1 MSAPTAW
8 VEDVLGFWF
17 GELSEAD
24 WYSADPAIDEAI
36 RQRFASLHAMLHERH
51 SAVPAAANSPGDAQ
65 EIFASV
71 IVLDQFSRHLFRGD
85 PRAFQSDAAAR
96 RLAKA
101 AIDAGQDLVF
111 PPKQRL
117 FFYLPLQHSENL
129 ADQAQ
134 SVALTA
140 TLGDAEWDL
149 HARQHQDLIAR
160 FGRFPHRNAVLGRVC
175 TAEELQALQEDGNAF

>member
-1 MSAPTAW
+1 MSAPKAW
-8 VEDVLGFWF
+8 VEQVLGFWF
-17 GELSEAD
+17 GDLSEAD

-36 RQRFASLHAMLHERH
+36 QRRFATLHATLHERH
-51 SAVPAAANSPGDAQ
+51 SAAPAAAKVPGEAR
-65 EIFASV
+65 ELFASV
-71 IVLDQFSRHLFRGD
+71 LVLDQFSRHLFRGD
-85 PRAFQSDAAAR
+85 PRAFLSDGAAR

-101 AIDAGQDLVF
+101 AIEAGQDQLF

-140 TLGDAEWDL
+140 TLGDAEWNL
-149 HARQHQDLIAR
+149 HARQHEALIAR
-160 FGRFPHRNAVLGRVC
+160 FGRFPHRNSVLGRVS